1 MQQKG
6 LFILYQKNSD
16 IFTDSHNL
24 KQTFVAL
31 KNKPTFVPT
40 YKKNKLKQ
48 GIFCGFLALQK
59 QVIKP
64 FKIVF

>member
-1 MQQKG
+1 
-6 LFILYQKNSD
+6 
-16 IFTDSHNL
+16 
-24 KQTFVAL
+24 VAL

-64 FKIVF
+64 FKIAF

>member
-6 LFILYQKNSD
+6 LFILYQKNCD
-16 IFTDSHNL
+16 IFTDSNNL

-40 YKKNKLKQ
+40 YKKTS
-48 GIFCGFLALQK
+48 
-59 QVIKP
+59 
-64 FKIVF
+64 